1 MQACHTSLM
10 VTIEK
15 PEIGI
20 LARSRKESTVPY
32 ATTIQISHTTRSC
45 PSSENLFIS
54 RRARRTP
61 SADSNSQ
68 NPNPFGEPVVGSCAR
83 FQLLICPHSYT
94 RDSQKKSEIQQQN
107 SQDHRIRRTSACMGP
122 KKHTK

>member
-1 MQACHTSLM
+1 MSHKLDGDYQKTRNRHISQKQTKIQQSA
-10 VTIEK
+10 
-15 PEIGI
+15 
-20 LARSRKESTVPY
+20 Y

-94 RDSQKKSEIQQQN
+94 RDSQKKSEIQQ
-107 SQDHRIRRTSACMGP
+107 
-122 KKHTK
+122 